1 MEKEILAKNAM
12 CAFFAANNIKSQ
24 KEMTYFSSHR
34 LKHKNGNILTILNQY
49 KPFLFDSAGKM
60 WMTIGIS
67 NLSTKNHFVESFIE
81 VEGTNERFIFNPQKK
96 DFNQIHKI
104 NLSNKEQQILI
115 LASQGYTSKEIA
127 ATQEV
132 SLNTIKFHK
141 QNILFKLNA
150 QNISEAIL
158 YAYSHNLF

>member
-67 NLSTKNHFVESFIE
+67 TLSTKV
-81 VEGTNERFIFNPQKK
+81 VPP
-96 DFNQIHKI
+96 
-104 NLSNKEQQILI
+104 
-115 LASQGYTSKEIA
+115 
-127 ATQEV
+127 
-132 SLNTIKFHK
+132 
-141 QNILFKLNA
+141 
-150 QNISEAIL
+150 
-158 YAYSHNLF
+158 